1 MLPIIQ
7 QKCYVVFKQKADTIF
22 FCFALTLQT
31 SSCKDY
37 TGCKFVST
45 CESPQSHRVKIVSFR
60 KNVHVA
66 EYVVSMEPSGG
77 AQQLN
82 RH

>member
-1 MLPIIQ
+1 MLPIPQ

-22 FCFALTLQT
+22 FCFALTSQRG
-31 SSCKDY
+31 SCKDY

-45 CESPQSHRVKIVSFR
+45 QSHRVKIVSFR